1 MSEKSKTEAAVI
13 DGAATGAGADR
24 ADGVIVNG
32 QPLER
37 FASCF
42 EKSARRWEMVVYP
55 ALFAFCVLSIYGF
68 YMIYHL
74 TQDMSHIARDIQVM
88 STSIGPYMGQH
99 MASMVDGIETMSSN
113 VQVMTRNLNA
123 IDGNMQAITVTMED
137 MRTSV
142 QQISGYAK
150 TLEPMMASMNN
161 LDQSTQ
167 HMANS
172 TFHMTR
178 EMGSINRGM
187 SPRGLFSRF
196 SPF

>member
-1 MSEKSKTEAAVI
+1 MSENKATDAATEVDAATSSPLPA
-13 DGAATGAGADR
+13 DGAT
-24 ADGVIVNG
+24 VNG

-74 TQDMSHIARDIQVM
+74 TQDMSHIARNIQVM
-88 STSIGPYMGQH
+88 STSIDPYMGQH
-99 MASMVDGIETMSSN
+99 MASMVDGIENMSNN

-123 IDGNMQAITVTMED
+123 IDGNMEAITVSMED
-137 MRTSV
+137 MRGSM
-142 QQISGYAK
+142 QQITSYTK
-150 TLEPMMASMNN
+150 TLEPMMTSMSN

-167 HMANS
+167 YMANS

-187 SPRGLFSRF
+187 SPRGMFSRF
-196 SPF
+196 TPF

>member
-1 MSEKSKTEAAVI
+1 MSENRTTEVTAEA
-13 DGAATGAGADR
+13 DSPTSSPLPSAGAT
-24 ADGVIVNG
+24 VNG

-74 TQDMSHIARDIQVM
+74 TQDMSHIARNIQVM
-88 STSIGPYMGQH
+88 STSIDPYMGQH
-99 MASMVDGIETMSSN
+99 MASMVDGIESMSSN

-123 IDGNMQAITVTMED
+123 IDGNMEAITVSMED
-137 MRTSV
+137 MRTSMH
-142 QQISGYAK
+142 QITGHTK
-150 TLEPMMASMNN
+150 TLEPMMASMSN

-187 SPRGLFSRF
+187 SPRGMFSRF

>member
-1 MSEKSKTEAAVI
+1 MSEKQPTEVAAEAAPVTSSPLST
-13 DGAATGAGADR
+13 DGET
-24 ADGVIVNG
+24 VNG

-74 TQDMSHIARDIQVM
+74 TQDMSHIARNIQVI
-88 STSIGPYMGQH
+88 STSIDPYMGPH
-99 MASMVDGIETMSSN
+99 MASMVDGIENMSSN

-123 IDGNMQAITVTMED
+123 IDGNMEAITVSMED
-137 MRTSV
+137 MRGSM
-142 QQISGYAK
+142 QQITGHTQ
-150 TLEPMMASMNN
+150 TLEPMMASMVN

-178 EMGSINRGM
+178 EMGSMNRGM
-187 SPRGLFSRF
+187 SPRGMFSRF

>member
-1 MSEKSKTEAAVI
+1 MSTESTAAVAAES
-13 DGAATGAGADR
+13 GAGTVSTGAWADVSPI
-24 ADGVIVNG
+24 GG

-74 TQDMSHIARDIQVM
+74 TQDMSHIARNIQVI
-88 STSIGPYMGQH
+88 STSIDPYMGPH
-99 MASMVDGIETMSSN
+99 MASMVDGIENMSSN

-123 IDGNMQAITVTMED
+123 IDGNMEAITVSMED
-137 MRTSV
+137 MKGSL
-142 QQISGYAK
+142 QQITGHVK

-178 EMGSINRGM
+178 EMGSMNRGM
-187 SPRGLFSRF
+187 SPRGMFSRF

>member
-1 MSEKSKTEAAVI
+1 MSTDRTSEVSSEIDPLSIEAA
-13 DGAATGAGADR
+13 
-24 ADGVIVNG
+24 GVSSTMSA

-74 TQDMSHIARDIQVM
+74 TQDMSHIARNIQVM
-88 STSIGPYMGQH
+88 STSIDPYMGPH
-99 MASMVDGIETMSSN
+99 LAKLVDGVENMSSN

-123 IDGNMQAITVTMED
+123 IDGNMATMTVSMED
-137 MRTSV
+137 MNGSMG
-142 QQISGYAK
+142 QITGHMQ

-161 LDQSTQ
+161 MDQATQ

-172 TFHMTR
+172 TLSMTR
-178 EMGSINRGM
+178 EMGSMNRGF
-187 SPRGLFSRF
+187 SPRGMFSRF